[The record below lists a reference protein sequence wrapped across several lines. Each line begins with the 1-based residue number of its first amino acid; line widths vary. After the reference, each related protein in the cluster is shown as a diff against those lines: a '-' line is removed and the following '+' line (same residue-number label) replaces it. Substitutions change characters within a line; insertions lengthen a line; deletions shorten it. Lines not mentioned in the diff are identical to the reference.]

1 MMNKQQFEI
10 CLKNVADKINLN
22 YKNVDYYYE
31 AFVHPSFAN
40 EHNLKF
46 QYERLEFL
54 GDAIL
59 DFLVGEYIFKTQKI
73 KEGEMTKLRA
83 KYVCEQANAD
93 YTDELNLHS
102 CLMVGKGAKKQGED
116 KKVSVLGNLFESFLG
131 AVYLDLGMDEA
142 RRILEKIVFP
152 KIEVN
157 TISFF
162 VDYKSKL
169 QEYIQA
175 ESRKSVTYTL
185 VHEEGP
191 AHNKTFEVI
200 VVHEDTKLGK
210 GIGKTKKEAEQN
222 AAKDALAKLAK

>member
-1 MMNKQQFEI
+1 MNKKEFEI
-10 CLKNVADKINLN
+10 CFKKISSKINLN
-22 YKNVDYYYE
+22 YKNIDYYYE

-40 EHNLKF
+40 EHNLDF
-46 QYERLEFL
+46 HYERIEFL

-59 DFLVGEYIFKTQKI
+59 DFLVGEYLYKTQNI

-93 YTDELNLHS
+93 YTSELDLHS

-116 KKVSVLGNLFESFLG
+116 KKISVLGNLFESFLG
-131 AVYLDLGMDEA
+131 AVYLDLGMEEA
-142 RRILEKIVFP
+142 RKILEKLVFP

-157 TISFF
+157 KVNFF
-162 VDYKSKL
+162 VDYKSRL

-175 ESRKSVTYTL
+175 ESRKGVDYKL
-185 VHEEGP
+185 IHEEGP
-191 AHNKTFEVI
+191 AHDKTFEV
-200 VVHEDTKLGK
+200 VVIHEDTKLGK